1 MFNCR
6 NVAASAFAAV
16 LAAGAIA
23 ASAPVPAQAQQAAQ
37 ANAGGMRFGIGRA
50 PTAAE
55 VAAWD
60 IDVRPD
66 GHGLRKGSGT
76 VRAGQAIYDAQ
87 CAMCHGTFGEDNNF
101 MVIAGGV
108 RQEDLKIGRAAGLK
122 EGEMRTVGTKL
133 NHATTLFDYI
143 HRAMPWMSPQSLTTD
158 QTYAVTAYV
167 LYLNEIVP
175 EDFEL
180 NERTILGVRM
190 PNRNG
195 FTTAHGMRAVDGKP
209 DVQGTLCMKDCVK
222 DVRIASELPDYAR
235 GAHGNLAEQKRPLG
249 PVRGIQTVQAET
261 EKTAAGASAVVGAAA
276 GAVR

>member
-6 NVAASAFAAV
+6 NVAASAVAAV
-16 LAAGAIA
+16 LALGAIA
-23 ASAPVPAQAQQAAQ
+23 ATAPVPAKAQQDGQ
-37 ANAGGMRFGIGRA
+37 ANAGVPRFGFGRA

-55 VAAWD
+55 LAAWD

-66 GHGLRKGSGT
+66 GHGLRKGRGT
-76 VRAGQAIYDAQ
+76 VGEGQIVYDAQ

-101 MVIAGGV
+101 LVIAGGV
-108 RQEDLKIGRAAGLK
+108 QPEDLKSGRAAGLK
-122 EGEMRTVGTKL
+122 TGEVRTVGTKL

-143 HRAMPWMSPQSLTTD
+143 HRAMPWMSPQSLTVD

-167 LYLNEIVP
+167 LHLNEIVP
-175 EDFEL
+175 QEFEL
-180 NERTILGVRM
+180 NERTILDVRM

-195 FTTAHGMRAVDGKP
+195 FTTAHGLRTVDGKP

-222 DVRIASELPDYAR
+222 EVRIASELPDYAR

-249 PVRGIQTVQAET
+249 PMRGIQTVQAEP
-261 EKTAAGASAVVGAAA
+261 EKTAAGASAVLGAAA